1 MIALH
6 IKEQLERTRKSIE
19 TMQLEPEHKKEL
31 EDSLNEIEQSIANAD
46 FDRLMTLIS
55 NLNDKIN
62 K

>member
-6 IKEQLERTRKSIE
+6 IKEQLERTRKSIA

>member
-1 MIALH
+1 
-6 IKEQLERTRKSIE
+6 
-19 TMQLEPEHKKEL
+19 MQLEPEHKKEL